1 MGIIGQGDNG
11 GEGSGGGGAILSPA
25 YSIVQIQKPKLSF
38 PAAGQSRAEEDET
51 SMKNDEGIAYGLI
64 AVVMFIGMV
73 ALILICFTP
82 AMNGVIEAANDL
94 IGDGKVGVQTAGAV
108 EWGLGWFAAIPL
120 IALLGIGYWSYI
132 RALEENPS
140 D

>member
-1 MGIIGQGDNG
+1 M
-11 GEGSGGGGAILSPA
+11 
-25 YSIVQIQKPKLSF
+25 KK
-38 PAAGQSRAEEDET
+38 

-73 ALILICFTP
+73 ALIFICFTP
-82 AMNGVIEAANDL
+82 AMNGVIEAANAL

-108 EWGLGWFAAIPL
+108 EWSLGWFAAIP
-120 IALLGIGYWSYI
+120 IIGLLGIGYWAYI

>member
-1 MGIIGQGDNG
+1 MVVVRFSHRRIVLYKYKNQNF
-11 GEGSGGGGAILSPA
+11 LSRP
-25 YSIVQIQKPKLSF
+25 Q
-38 PAAGQSRAEEDET
+38 AAEDEK

-73 ALILICFTP
+73 ALIFICFTP
-82 AMNGVIEAANDL
+82 ALNGVIGAANDL

-108 EWGLGWFAAIPL
+108 EWSLGWFAAIP
-120 IALLGIGYWSYI
+120 IIGLLGIGYWSYI
-132 RALEENPS
+132 RALEENPN

>member
-1 MGIIGQGDNG
+1 LYRL
-11 GEGSGGGGAILSPA
+11 ETLF
-25 YSIVQIQKPKLSF
+25 F
-38 PAAGQSRAEEDET
+38 PDRGRSEVK
-51 SMKNDEGIAYGLI
+51 MKNDEGIAYGLI

-82 AMNGVIEAANDL
+82 AMNGVIGAANDL
-94 IGDGKVGVQTAGAV
+94 IEDGKVGVQTAGAV
-108 EWGLGWFAAIPL
+108 EWGLGWFAAIP
-120 IALLGIGYWSYI
+120 IIGLLGIGYWSYI

>member
-11 GEGSGGGGAILSPA
+11 GEGSGGGAILSPA

-38 PAAGQSRAEEDET
+38 PAAGQRRMEK

-73 ALILICFTP
+73 ALIFICFTP
-82 AMNGVIEAANDL
+82 AMNGVIGAANDL

-108 EWGLGWFAAIPL
+108 EWGLGWFGAIPL